1 MKVLI
6 GYDGSECAAATL
18 GDLPLAGLP
27 DEVEAEV
34 LSVADVWLPPP
45 EALGLEP
52 AVKVTP
58 LAVER
63 ARSQAEKKLAE
74 MEAIAHQGAERLKAI
89 FPAWKVTAEAVA
101 DSPSWAVIKRASD
114 WPADLV
120 VVGSHGYAGFNRLT
134 LGSVSHKIVTESA
147 CSVRIARIKERTPDR
162 PLRLVIGLD
171 GSLYA
176 DLAVQTVRNRR
187 WPRGTEA
194 HLITAIDEKVVTAIF
209 QPPEILKQWVG
220 EHDEEPLAWVGRMI
234 GHYRAQLEAAGFKV
248 RSLVNYGDPKTML
261 IEEAA
266 NCDADCI
273 FIGAKGHGI
282 IERVLIG
289 SVSTSI
295 IAKADCSVEVIR

>member
-18 GDLPLAGLP
+18 EDLPLAGLP
-27 DEVEAEV
+27 DDVEAEV

-52 AVKVTP
+52 AVQVTP

-63 ARSQAEKKLAE
+63 ARSQAEKKLEE
-74 MEAIAHQGAERLKAI
+74 MRAIARRGAEQLKAI
-89 FPAWKVTAEAVA
+89 FPSWKVTAAATA

-120 VVGSHGYAGFNRLT
+120 VVGSHGYSGFKRLT

-147 CSVRIARIKERTPDR
+147 CSVRIARKKERAPDE
-162 PLRLVIGLD
+162 PIRLVIGLD

-176 DLAVQTVRNRR
+176 DLTVRTVRDRR
-187 WPRGTEA
+187 WPKGTEVY
-194 HLITAIDEKVVTAIF
+194 LVTAIDDKVVTAIF
-209 QPPEILKQWVG
+209 HPPEILKQWVG
-220 EHDEEPLAWVGRMI
+220 EHDEEPLAWVQRMVA
-234 GHYRAQLEAAGFKV
+234 HYRAQCEESGFEV
-248 RSLVNYGDPKTML
+248 QSLVDSGDPTTML
-261 IEEAA
+261 ITEAS
-266 NCDADCI
+266 NRDADCI
-273 FIGAKGHGI
+273 LIGAKGHGI

-295 IAKADCSVEVIR
+295 VTRADCSVEVIR